1 MISKDKMFG
10 ACLIT
15 IAIFVWLLYTL
26 GFFVLTDVMTY
37 TIAFA
42 LVVAV
47 VYLIISIVCFVVGW
61 ILE

>member
-1 MISKDKMFG
+1 MNKDKMIG
-10 ACLIT
+10 VCLIT
-15 IAIFVWLLYTL
+15 VAAFVWFFYTL